1 MRRSRGAPEGQDEQ
15 RSHRCTAGSSMA
27 DQSHIPEAC
36 AILTSLRHCQQQAV
50 EYRRCVDEKGGDR
63 DCGWQHQAFVSC
75 AEDSLEKVVKELTVV
90 ASEKCKEED
99 ARFTER
105 LEARSAVEKLAYN
118 LLEMG
123 REYEIEQLET

>member
-1 MRRSRGAPEGQDEQ
+1 
-15 RSHRCTAGSSMA
+15 MA

-90 ASEKCKEED
+90 ASDKCKEEV
-99 ARFTER
+99 AAHHRC
-105 LEARSAVEKLAYN
+105 LEANGSTSAACVGTDEAALNCAAKHVVAAANQMALARSS
-118 LLEMG
+118 G
-123 REYEIEQLET
+123 D